1 MSKSFADILTLIHDN
16 NVEMINFKMAD
27 ANGQYHQVTIP
38 ASSFS
43 IDLIQKGVNIDT
55 TSYSCVAANMGDAI
69 FIPDLDSA
77 MVDAGSIIS
86 TVVIS
91 GQLRYFNAQVNPVA
105 NASGSNDK
113 LSLIFSIVAL
123 SCGGVGILCALAELL
138 ICCCCAVSCGFGMM
152 IPVFGGMMGIVCLCV
167 QLGCAFVALACG
179 IAGIVFGVLANKKCK
194 EIGKSNGMSLAG
206 LILGIVAAALALL
219 PIILVAALI
228 IIWIILIIVIVVLY
242 LFIMMF
248 ACCLTAL

>member
-91 GQLRYFNAQVNPVA
+91 GQLRYFNAQVNPAVI
-105 NASGSNDK
+105 SGSNDK
-113 LSLIFSIVAL
+113 LPLIFSIVAL
-123 SCGGVGILCALAELL
+123 SCGGVGILCALAEFLL
-138 ICCCCAVSCGFGMM
+138 CCCCACSAFIPYLGWVTGF
-152 IPVFGGMMGIVCLCV
+152 VALCV
-167 QLGCAFVALACG
+167 QFGCAFVALACG

-219 PIILVAALI
+219 PYILIALLT
-228 IIWIILIIVIVVLY
+228 IIWIVLIVIIVVLY
-242 LFIMMF
+242 AIIAMLGCCF
-248 ACCLTAL
+248 AFVIEVL